1 MEISY
6 RKAKPTETDAIR
18 SLLEKS
24 ELPTESLGTN
34 TTEFFVAESFNKLL
48 GIAGFEFY
56 GDDALL
62 RSVAIQPELQ
72 SKGIGSQLV
81 DWMISLAKERE
92 IRKIVL
98 LTETAQKFFERKGF
112 TVVDRSSIVNQ
123 AMKDLSEF
131 TGACPISAVSM
142 KLDI

>member
-34 TTEFFVAESFNKLL
+34 TTEFFVAESSNKLL

-72 SKGIGSQLV
+72 SNGIGSQLV
-81 DWMISLAKERE
+81 DWMIFLAQERGV
-92 IRKIVL
+92 RKIVL

-123 AMKDLSEF
+123 AMKDSSEF